1 MPAFNSVHID
11 AFRGL
16 PKTTLADCGHVNL
29 IVGPNNCG
37 KTSILEAMALLCR
50 PDDLEWWID
59 TLWPREVK
67 GARTP
72 EREVLR
78 MVFPHFSGTD
88 VDELFA
94 GILRVG
100 TDLRE
105 NGNTVNRSI
114 EAQIREQKIAPRDL
128 DYFKVL
134 RADGSIPVPP
144 EGEHTTVAAQLSVSL
159 TRGSNVLL
167 ALWHQLNDIASLP
180 YPSAT
185 KENQIPCR
193 YVTTVSH
200 RTESL
205 ADLVSEAVLNDR
217 KPQLLEILVA
227 LQPTITDFHTRTRE
241 GQRPQVWLRDS
252 KAGWLPISV
261 AGDGMRRAFHFA
273 VAAVGATGGVL
284 LIDEIESALHT
295 SALSTVFGFLVRECA
310 ALGVQIFAT
319 THSLEALDAIMGQST
334 ESDSLVTYSLTPESV
349 RRISLSDLRIVREEH
364 GFDIR

>member
-1 MPAFNSVHID
+1 
-11 AFRGL
+11 
-16 PKTTLADCGHVNL
+16 
-29 IVGPNNCG
+29 
-37 KTSILEAMALLCR
+37 MALLSR

-100 TDLRE
+100 ASLRE
-105 NGNTVNRSI
+105 NGHSDTRSI
-114 EAQIREQKIAPRDL
+114 EAQIREEKIAPRDL
-128 DYFKVL
+128 DYFRVS
-134 RADGSIPVPP
+134 RADGSVPKPP
-144 EGEHTTVAAQLSVSL
+144 EGEHTMVAAQLTASL
-159 TRGSNVLL
+159 TRGDDTIQV
-167 ALWHQLNDIASLP
+167 LWHQLNEIGALP
-180 YPSAT
+180 YPPAK

-205 ADLVSEAVLNDR
+205 AELVSEAVLNDR
-217 KPQLLEILVA
+217 KPQLLEILAA

-284 LIDEIESALHT
+284 LIDEIESALHK
-295 SALSTVFGFLVRECA
+295 SALCTVFGFLVRECA
-310 ALGVQIFAT
+310 SLGVQIFAT
-319 THSLEALDAIMGQST
+319 THSLEALDAIMAQST
-334 ESDSLVTYSLTPESV
+334 EKDSLVTHSLTPEGV